1 MLSRLLLR
9 NQPKMLALRHFG
21 QFRAPW
27 EKPVLQER
35 AAKSTSITDSQEI
48 FRLVKDNKNKLT
60 YKEAG

>member
-1 MLSRLLLR
+1 
-9 NQPKMLALRHFG
+9 MLALRHFG